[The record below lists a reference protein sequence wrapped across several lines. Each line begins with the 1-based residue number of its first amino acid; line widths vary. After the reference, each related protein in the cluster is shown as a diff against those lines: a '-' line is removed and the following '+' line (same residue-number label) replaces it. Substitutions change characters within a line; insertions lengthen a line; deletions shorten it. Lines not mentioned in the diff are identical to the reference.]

1 MIPTDLIFN
10 VSNDQSHVEVV
21 RVPSLRVERVRQL
34 VLRLPGQ
41 DVVAVELAAL
51 RLDVEWLHPQDP
63 EVVALFVG
71 QDVVVQLQQNQKN
84 VTMRKSTP

>member
-1 MIPTDLIFN
+1 M
-10 VSNDQSHVEVV
+10 SNDESHVEVV

-41 DVVAVELAAL
+41 DIVAVELAAL
-51 RLDVEWLHPQDP
+51 RLDVEWLHSQDP